1 MNESLKAR
9 LREPST
15 YVGIALLV
23 ELVTGRTISSELMA
37 STTGMIISAI
47 VGIGAF
53 LGVVVSESKPK

>member
-23 ELVTGRTISSELMA
+23 ELVTGKVIPAELMA
-37 STTGMIISAI
+37 STAGMVVTAV

-53 LGVVVSESKPK
+53 LGMILSESK